1 MTGKVVRCGEVNM
14 TEERAIVP
22 GPADDEGR
30 RQRLSALM
38 DGELGD
44 ADAARL
50 CADWRDDAQLRVTWH
65 AYHLIGDVMR
75 SDDLAH
81 AAAHDEAF
89 LRSLR
94 ERLALEPVVLAPAAT
109 VAPASRIS
117 LSAIRRSRRW
127 MTSTAVAAG
136 FAAVAGV
143 MVVMRTA
150 DPGAGSAGP
159 VLASA
164 PVTPAP
170 AGVVKV
176 GTDVAPGGAAG
187 GSDDVLIRDARLDRY
202 LEAHRQ
208 YGPGVV
214 MVPGG
219 VVRSTAV
226 SAVQQR

>member
-1 MTGKVVRCGEVNM
+1 MA
-14 TEERAIVP
+14 EERAIGP
-22 GPADDEGR
+22 GSADGEDR
-30 RQRLSALM
+30 RLRLSALM

-44 ADAARL
+44 GDAARL
-50 CADWRDDAQLRVTWH
+50 CTDWRDDAQLRVTWH

-94 ERLALEPVVLAPAAT
+94 ERLAREPVVLAPAAT
-109 VAPASRIS
+109 VAPPA
-117 LSAIRRSRRW
+117 LAVARRTRRW
-127 MTSTAVAAG
+127 ATSAAVAAG

-143 MVVMRTA
+143 LVVMRTA
-150 DPGAGSAGP
+150 DPGAGSGGA

-164 PVTPAP
+164 PVAPVPVATVPVSADLASVSPA
-170 AGVVKV
+170 
-176 GTDVAPGGAAG
+176 TGGDG
-187 GSDDVLIRDARLDRY
+187 ILIRDARLDSY
-202 LEAHRQ
+202 LEAHKQ
-208 YGPGVV
+208 YGPGVL

-226 SAVQQR
+226 AAVQR